1 MLNLGGRGVCEHP
14 ESSVQNVVWCSLLD
28 FSEEGSLSPQWQS
41 KCLIHKCYSH
51 NQYLAH
57 QQTHQCLLIERMNML
72 SENERSYTV
81 CMFLCLVYI
90 GCRSCCF
97 HYLHVFFWKATVEI
111 SFCLNH
117 RNRCAASVWLFASC
131 FTDSVNPLRCM
142 NPEKVWS
149 LALWPSLSKR
159 WSCILHANK
168 TLNFI
173 YFFCLHFFFNWSYLL
188 HYFFKLY
195 FFLVGFDQLLDF
207 FSIIW

>member
-1 MLNLGGRGVCEHP
+1 MLCGAVFWIFLRKVHWVPSDSPSALSISAIVITSTWHINKHISVCWLKE
-14 ESSVQNVVWCSLLD
+14 WT
-28 FSEEGSLSPQWQS
+28 
-41 KCLIHKCYSH
+41 CY
-51 NQYLAH
+51 Q
-57 QQTHQCLLIERMNML
+57 RM
-72 SENERSYTV
+72 ERSYTV